1 MEWEPKG
8 KGLTQER
15 KKQVAGNPKRL
26 KGRKGSFCMHI
37 LQRFAHATAL
47 LADAG

>member
-1 MEWEPKG
+1 MGTEGEGAYP
-8 KGLTQER
+8 R
-15 KKQVAGNPKRL
+15 KEKQVTGNPKRL